1 MELRQLE
8 HFVAIAEEGSFTR
21 AAHRVHIVQS
31 GLSVSVQA
39 LEKEL
44 NTQLFERTTHHVALT
59 DAGRAMLPH
68 ALQTLESAAAHT
80 AAVVDASEGLRGT
93 LRLGLMQS
101 LTLVNVAELIAR
113 FHRERPL
120 VAIQPRPAVG
130 GLASLVEDVRVG
142 TLDVAFVAVDAA
154 ATRGVHAALDVRTP
168 RAGVSHRAP
177 PGGPKVVRVARLR
190 E

>member
-68 ALQTLESAAAHT
+68 ALQTLESAAA
-80 AAVVDASEGLRGT
+80 
-93 LRLGLMQS
+93 
-101 LTLVNVAELIAR
+101 
-113 FHRERPL
+113 
-120 VAIQPRPAVG
+120 
-130 GLASLVEDVRVG
+130 
-142 TLDVAFVAVDAA
+142 
-154 ATRGVHAALDVRTP
+154 
-168 RAGVSHRAP
+168 
-177 PGGPKVVRVARLR
+177 ARLR
-190 E
+190 WSMQARGSVEPYGLGSCSPSPS

>member
-59 DAGRAMLPH
+59 SMPAGPCSPTLYRRLRAPPPH
-68 ALQTLESAAAHT
+68 ALRWSMQARGSVEPY
-80 AAVVDASEGLRGT
+80 GLGSCK
-93 LRLGLMQS
+93 S

-130 GLASLVEDVRVG
+130 GSASLVEDVRVG

-154 ATRGVHAALDVRTP
+154 ATCGEFT
-168 RAGVSHRAP
+168 S
-177 PGGPKVVRVARLR
+177 GP
-190 E
+190 